1 MPGSPRKR
9 ARRAAIDAGTVT
21 PGQTHTRRH
30 VDARHPSEAET
41 AEVCR
46 ALEVGWYIE
55 TAWAAIGVSRDM
67 GRSWL
72 DRGRNDPEGPY
83 GDHARRVGFAREA
96 GIQLLHQRVLDGS
109 TEATLEERTYDG
121 EGALLK
127 RKTRTERGDVR
138 AAQWAL
144 ERMDPQR
151 FMSRVRLE
159 VEGEMKAVL
168 DVLEREL
175 DAATYARILG
185 AIALLGADR
194 PE

>member
-9 ARRAAIDAGTVT
+9 ARREAIANGTLT
-21 PGQTHTRRH
+21 PGQSHTRRH
-30 VDARHPSEAET
+30 ADARHPSAEET

-83 GDHARRVGFAREA
+83 GEHARLVGFAREA
-96 GIQLLHQRVLDGS
+96 GIQLLHQRVLDG
-109 TEATLEERTYDG
+109 TTTAQLEERTYDG
-121 EGALLK
+121 DGKLTK
-127 RKTRTERGDVR
+127 RKTREERGDVR

-151 FMSRVRLE
+151 FMARVRLE

-168 DVLEREL
+168 DTLEREL
-175 DAATYARILG
+175 DAPTYTRILG
-185 AIALLGADR
+185 ALALLGAGGS
-194 PE
+194 E